1 MEARR
6 CIDSSDVSEYR
17 IPRHRLFYTNHF
29 KNHFKIL
36 KQNGILSIPLSLK
49 LLKTYQPFSVM
60 VSVEF
65 LNTNQSNFD
74 GKSM

>member
-1 MEARR
+1 MVLHK
-6 CIDSSDVSEYR
+6 SFQKS
-17 IPRHRLFYTNHF
+17 F
-29 KNHFKIL
+29 
-36 KQNGILSIPLSLK
+36 QNSKENDIISIPLSLK